1 MGNNAETRKIT
12 EFVIKNAVCPIILDA
27 DGINSVSDNIDILKE
42 RKDEIILTPH
52 PLEFSRISGLSVA
65 EIQRGRIEAA
75 RRFADRYGATV
86 VLKGAYTVIASPT
99 EIYVNTTG
107 NAGLAKGVYCHGLAA
122 DIAARELTREYM
134 LAGDVIAALREV
146 YRSSE

>member
-1 MGNNAETRKIT
+1 M
-12 EFVIKNAVCPIILDA
+12 
-27 DGINSVSDNIDILKE
+27 
-42 RKDEIILTPH
+42 
-52 PLEFSRISGLSVA
+52 SVA

-75 RRFADRYGATV
+75 RRFADRYGATI

-107 NAGLAKGVYCHGLAA
+107 NAGLAKGGSGDTLTGIIGAMTAQGIPPLNAAASGVYCHGLAA